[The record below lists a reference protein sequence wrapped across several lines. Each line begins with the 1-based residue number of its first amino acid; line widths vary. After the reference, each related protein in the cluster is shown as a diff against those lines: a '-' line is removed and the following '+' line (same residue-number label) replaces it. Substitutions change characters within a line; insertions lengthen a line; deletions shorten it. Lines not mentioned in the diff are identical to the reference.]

1 MKVTSLL
8 VTNSRNTYF
17 NEDIS
22 FYAKENKKERS
33 IMKRKLLLPLLI
45 FFGFIIVGCSQ
56 ANGEEGDSG
65 KRSVKIA
72 SVVANNTPASQSL
85 RKTFIPYIEDN
96 LPGKYDIQMYD
107 SGVLG
112 NETDTYA
119 YTKDGSVD
127 ISLLGSS
134 MYDEIPYMLATD
146 FPFMFR
152 DVEHAKKAYLNEFG
166 DILTKNVA
174 ESQEDVSLLS
184 VMPNGARV
192 FSSNSP
198 IEDVEDFKGQS
209 MRMPNNPIHVGLAES
224 LGANVVIMDQ
234 GEVFTALEQGVV
246 DGQDNPLTTV
256 RNEGWYEVQ
265 NYVYET
271 NHIVAALPLFISNE
285 FLDSIPKEH
294 RAVFKEAA
302 ELANEEAW
310 DNYVESID
318 IDKEF
323 LQKEGIK
330 IKEMTDSEREE
341 MVETIQPFY
350 DEIDS
355 KYNWAEDI
363 RETVENIK
371 L

>member
-1 MKVTSLL
+1 M
-8 VTNSRNTYF
+8 R
-17 NEDIS
+17 
-22 FYAKENKKERS
+22 
-33 IMKRKLLLPLLI
+33 RKLLLPLLI
-45 FFGFIIVGCSQ
+45 VFGIIIAGCSQ
-56 ANGEEGDSG
+56 ARGEEGDSG
-65 KRSVKIA
+65 KRTVKIA
-72 SVVANNTPASQSL
+72 SVVANDTPASQSI
-85 RKTFIPYIEDN
+85 RNTFIPYIEDN
-96 LPGKYDIQMYD
+96 LPGEYDIQMYD

-112 NETDTYA
+112 NEPDTYA

-127 ISLLGSS
+127 LSILGSS

-152 DVEHAKKAYLNEFG
+152 DVEHAKNAYLNEFG
-166 DILTKNVA
+166 DILSENVE

-184 VMPNGARV
+184 VMPNGARA
-192 FSSNSP
+192 FSSNYPLQSV
-198 IEDVEDFKGQS
+198 DDFKGQS

-234 GEVFTALEQGVV
+234 GEVFTSLEQGVV

-271 NHIVAALPLFISNE
+271 NHIIAALNLFASNE
-285 FLDSIPKEH
+285 FLDSIPDEH
-294 RAVFKEAA
+294 RIVFEEAA

-310 DNYVESID
+310 NNYVESIET
-318 IDKEF
+318 DKEF
-323 LQKEGIK
+323 LQEEGIE

-341 MVETIQPFY
+341 MIDAIQPFY

-355 KYNWAEDI
+355 EYDWAEDI
-363 RETVENIK
+363 RETVENIQ
-371 L
+371 